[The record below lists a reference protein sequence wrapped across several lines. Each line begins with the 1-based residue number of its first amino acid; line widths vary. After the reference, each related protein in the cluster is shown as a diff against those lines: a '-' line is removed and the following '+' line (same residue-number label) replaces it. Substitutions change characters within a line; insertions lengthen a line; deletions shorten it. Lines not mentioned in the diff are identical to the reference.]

1 MKPSPSV
8 IEKNSLD
15 IWEKTRLK
23 SLQAFKAEVQ
33 GGWQWICFLM
43 LLFSNVISF
52 LGVRA

>member
-23 SLQAFKAEVQ
+23 SLQALRLKCKEV
-33 GGWQWICFLM
+33 GNGFV
-43 LLFSNVISF
+43 F
-52 LGVRA
+52 